1 MKTTLPSWLHGGILA
16 LLHLVRASLSH
27 TGFSSNSDQN
37 SSNLSQQELYYKTA
51 VVLLPP
57 CQGGTANLHL
67 LSQQGLLYSKTV
79 KLSMVLWSIP

>member
-1 MKTTLPSWLHGGILA
+1 MKAALLSWLHGGILA

-27 TGFSSNSDQN
+27 TG